1 MKKVA
6 INEQE
11 LAERWGL
18 SPKTLQRWRSEGR
31 GPRYLKLSKR
41 VTYLVEEIQAFEMES
56 MHSATWEKGSDV
68 VLSQDPNLM
77 SAGEIAKVMNLPMYI
92 LTHPNMRESL
102 GIPFLHVGKL
112 IRFKLDKINAWI
124 YTTYREQTWSN
135 VYQNWRTGFLH
146 FLEVGEAVPETDLI
160 AFELFP
166 WMAGYSFTQVLIG
179 SYNHHEEHRERIQ
192 EWFHENR
199 TE

>member
-56 MHSATWEKGSDV
+56 MHC
-68 VLSQDPNLM
+68 L
-77 SAGEIAKVMNLPMYI
+77 
-92 LTHPNMRESL
+92 
-102 GIPFLHVGKL
+102 
-112 IRFKLDKINAWI
+112 
-124 YTTYREQTWSN
+124 
-135 VYQNWRTGFLH
+135 
-146 FLEVGEAVPETDLI
+146 
-160 AFELFP
+160 
-166 WMAGYSFTQVLIG
+166 
-179 SYNHHEEHRERIQ
+179 
-192 EWFHENR
+192 
-199 TE
+199 

>member
-1 MKKVA
+1 MKKFA
-6 INEQE
+6 INENE
-11 LAERWGL
+11 LAERWGV

-41 VTYLVEEIQAFEMES
+41 VTYLMEEVLAYEMES

-77 SAGEIAKVMNLPMYI
+77 SAKEISEIMNLPMYI

-112 IRFKLDKINAWI
+112 IRFKLDEIKAWML
-124 YTTYREQTWSN
+124 RCNQEM
-135 VYQNWRTGFLH
+135 
-146 FLEVGEAVPETDLI
+146 EANGIKVPEEPH
-160 AFELFP
+160 A
-166 WMAGYSFTQVLIG
+166 Q
-179 SYNHHEEHRERIQ
+179 R
-192 EWFHENR
+192 R
-199 TE
+199 TLLEALARLPA

>member
-68 VLSQDPNLM
+68 VLSKDPNLM
-77 SAGEIAKVMNLPMYI
+77 SAKEIAEVMNLPMYI

-112 IRFKLDKINAWI
+112 IRFKLDEIKAWMLRCSAEMEAHGI
-124 YTTYREQTWSN
+124 EAPKDPRAQR
-135 VYQNWRTGFLH
+135 RTL
-146 FLEVGEAVPETDLI
+146 LEALARLP
-160 AFELFP
+160 A
-166 WMAGYSFTQVLIG
+166 
-179 SYNHHEEHRERIQ
+179 
-192 EWFHENR
+192 
-199 TE
+199 

>member
-11 LAERWGL
+11 LSERWGI

-68 VLSQDPNLM
+68 VLSKDPNLM
-77 SAGEIAKVMNLPMYI
+77 TAKEVADTTSIPMYV
-92 LTHPNMRESL
+92 LTHPRVRESL
-102 GIPFLHVGKL
+102 GLPFLYVGKCV
-112 IRFKLDKINAWI
+112 RFKLDEVLAWAK
-124 YTTYREQTWSN
+124 R
-135 VYQNWRTGFLH
+135 
-146 FLEVGEAVPETDLI
+146 
-160 AFELFP
+160 
-166 WMAGYSFTQVLIG
+166 
-179 SYNHHEEHRERIQ
+179 
-192 EWFHENR
+192 R
-199 TE
+199 TEEMEAYGIEVPKDPHAQRRTLLEALARLPA